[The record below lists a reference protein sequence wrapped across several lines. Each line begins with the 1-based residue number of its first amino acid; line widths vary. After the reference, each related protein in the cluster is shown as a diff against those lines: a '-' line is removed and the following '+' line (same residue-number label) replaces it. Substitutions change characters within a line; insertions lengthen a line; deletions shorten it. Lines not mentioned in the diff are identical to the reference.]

1 MGRRNV
7 SNDGDW
13 LPTISPSPIR
23 EPMHRFWPKQM
34 ELHDIRRVIEDFAA
48 AAKRARSGGL
58 DGIEL
63 CATSH
68 LIDQFW
74 TPLVNRRTDDYGGSI
89 ENRLRFTFEVLESI
103 RDAIGTDIAVGIRM
117 IGAEEQIGG
126 LSTEESIEIAQRIAE
141 SGFLDFINVTSS
153 SLATEEGLSKA
164 IPPSG
169 TPLMP
174 YLPLAASIKKIV
186 DIPVL
191 HATRITDLA
200 SARHAISTGV
210 IDLAG
215 MTRAHFADPHIV
227 KKLERGDEDRIRVC
241 VGASLCIN
249 RLHQGLESV
258 CIQNP
263 ATGREKSIPQLITTK
278 TDLKKKVVIVG
289 AGPAGLE
296 ASRVLGERGHD
307 VILFE
312 AQSSVGGQVN
322 LAVRASKSQAELSGI
337 VGWLA
342 EEAVHAGVDIRL
354 NTMVEEGDVISEN
367 PDVVII
373 ATGGLP
379 DTTFLSSDENLI
391 CTTWDVLS
399 GHKTP
404 RGKVLIYDDHGGENA
419 PSVAEFLAE
428 RGELEIELVTPDRQ
442 VMQDLSATIGPAYL
456 RMLYRNG
463 VTITPDHRL
472 MKVETADSMMRALM
486 MNVHTREETFR
497 TVDSVIVENG
507 VLPNDDLYL
516 DLKEMSSNGG
526 SLDIDAFISGKAQ
539 PTSNDR
545 YELYRIGDAVA
556 SRGIAAAIYEG
567 RRLCMHI

>member
-1 MGRRNV
+1 M
-7 SNDGDW
+7 
-13 LPTISPSPIR
+13 
-23 EPMHRFWPKQM
+23 
-34 ELHDIRRVIEDFAA
+34 
-48 AAKRARSGGL
+48 
-58 DGIEL
+58 
-63 CATSH
+63 
-68 LIDQFW
+68 
-74 TPLVNRRTDDYGGSI
+74 
-89 ENRLRFTFEVLESI
+89 
-103 RDAIGTDIAVGIRM
+103 
-117 IGAEEQIGG
+117 
-126 LSTEESIEIAQRIAE
+126 
-141 SGFLDFINVTSS
+141 
-153 SLATEEGLSKA
+153 
-164 IPPSG
+164 
-169 TPLMP
+169 
-174 YLPLAASIKKIV
+174 
-186 DIPVL
+186 
-191 HATRITDLA
+191 
-200 SARHAISTGV
+200 
-210 IDLAG
+210 
-215 MTRAHFADPHIV
+215 
-227 KKLERGDEDRIRVC
+227 
-241 VGASLCIN
+241 
-249 RLHQGLESV
+249 

-263 ATGREKSIPQLITTK
+263 ATGREESIPQLITTQ

-354 NTMVEEGDVISEN
+354 NTMVEEGDVISEK

-404 RGKVLIYDDHGGENA
+404 KGKVLIYDDHGGENA

-428 RGELEIELVTPDRQ
+428 RGESKIELVTPDRQ

-463 VTITPDHRL
+463 VTMTPDHRL
-472 MKVETADSMMRALM
+472 MKVETAASMMRAIM
-486 MNVHTREETFR
+486 VNVHTREETFR

-516 DLKEMSSNGG
+516 DLKKMSSNGG
-526 SLDIDAFISGKAQ
+526 SVDIDAFTSGKAQ